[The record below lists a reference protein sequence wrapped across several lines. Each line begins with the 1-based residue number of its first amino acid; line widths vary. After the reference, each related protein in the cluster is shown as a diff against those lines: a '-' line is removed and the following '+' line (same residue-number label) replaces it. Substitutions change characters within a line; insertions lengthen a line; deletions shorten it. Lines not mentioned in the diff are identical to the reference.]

1 MLFNLINNFNNLTNY
16 ELLILF
22 FFSVMA
28 LSVLAYVLLD
38 GYDLG
43 VGILLPLGSDQEQS
57 LMLSSI
63 GPFWDA
69 NETWLVLGV
78 GILLVAFPLA
88 HGLIL
93 TALYI
98 PVFIMLVSLVIRGC
112 AFDFRLKSKNKIFW
126 TKMFFLGSIGAA
138 GSQGFILG
146 WWIMGFSHTALA
158 YLFSVLISICV
169 PASYSLLGSGWL
181 LMKMPNTIKEKVLI
195 WAKKSLY
202 FTLLGI
208 IAVSI
213 ATPLVSEKVFLLWFV
228 FPNILYLSIIPL
240 ITGLLFL
247 LINKNISYLRE
258 QIKKGD
264 KIKYMWSPFLMTI
277 GIFIMCSLGLAYSTF
292 PYLVLEKITIW
303 ESASSQ
309 ESLYLI
315 FWGVLVVVPTII
327 AYTILSYK
335 VFFGEANH
343 LEY

>member
-1 MLFNLINNFNNLTNY
+1 MLFNIFNHFTDY

-22 FFSVMA
+22 FSSVMG

-43 VGILLPLGSDQEQS
+43 VGILLPFGTEQEQN
-57 LMLSSI
+57 LMLASI

-98 PVFIMLVSLVIRGC
+98 PVFIMLISLIIRGC
-112 AFDFRLKSKNKIFW
+112 AFDFRLKSKNKKFW
-126 TKMFFLGSIGAA
+126 TKMFFLGSVGASC
-138 GSQGFILG
+138 SQGFILG
-146 WWIMGFSHTALA
+146 WWITAFSNTSMA
-158 YLFSVLISICV
+158 YLFAILIAICL
-169 PASYSLLGSGWL
+169 PASYCLLGTGWL
-181 LMKMPNTIKEKVLI
+181 LMKMPNIIKEKVLL

-208 IAVSI
+208 ISVSI
-213 ATPLVSEKVFLLWFV
+213 ATPLISSRVFLLWFS
-228 FPNILYLSIIPL
+228 FPNILYLSIVPI
-240 ITGLLFL
+240 ITGLFFV
-247 LINKNISYLRE
+247 LIHKNISHLKN
-258 QIKKGD
+258 QIKVGD

-277 GIFIMCSLGLAYSTF
+277 GIFILSFSGLAYSTF
-292 PYLVLEKITIW
+292 PYLVLGKITIW
-303 ESASSQ
+303 ESASSK
-309 ESLYLI
+309 ESLFLI

-335 VFFGEANH
+335 IFFGEAKH